1 MGVTYCDYQCEAWNR
16 LSNEM
21 KEIIIT
27 GLVSRILDKYVI
39 TSDDGTEYEL
49 SAIMPWEA
57 VSPDFGSGDY
67 AIHLGKRMVASGM
80 TDGHTIWK
88 ASLTEG

>member
-1 MGVTYCDYQCEAWNR
+1 
-16 LSNEM
+16 M

-27 GLVSRILDKYVI
+27 GLVSKILDKYVI
-39 TSDDGTEYEL
+39 TADDGTEYEL

-57 VSPDFGSGDY
+57 VAPDFGSGVY
-67 AIHLGKRMVASGM
+67 ALHLGKRMVASGV

-88 ASLTEG
+88 TTLNEV

>member
-1 MGVTYCDYQCEAWNR
+1 
-16 LSNEM
+16 M

-39 TSDDGTEYEL
+39 TADNGTEYEL

-57 VSPDFGSGDY
+57 VAPDFGSG
-67 AIHLGKRMVASGM
+67 AFALHLGKRMTASGV

-88 ASLTEG
+88 ATLSDVSG

>member
-1 MGVTYCDYQCEAWNR
+1 
-16 LSNEM
+16 M

-27 GLVSRILDKYVI
+27 GLVSRILNKYVI
-39 TSDDGTEYEL
+39 TSDDGSEYEL

-67 AIHLGKRMVASGM
+67 ATSLGKRMIASGV

-88 ASLTEG
+88 ASLTDV

>member
-1 MGVTYCDYQCEAWNR
+1 
-16 LSNEM
+16 M

-27 GLVSRILDKYVI
+27 GLVSRILNKYVI
-39 TSDDGTEYEL
+39 TSDDGSEYEL

-57 VSPDFGSGDY
+57 VSPDFGFGDY
-67 AIHLGKRMVASGM
+67 APHLGKRMTASGV

-88 ASLTEG
+88 ASLSDA